1 VHFLIDAQLPPS
13 LARFLTAAGHSAEH
27 VADAGLL
34 AAADTAICDHARSTN
49 AIIVTKDADF
59 AALTALNTK
68 PQVVWLRF
76 GNSRKAELERR
87 LGTVLP
93 LIIAALRNGDRLVE
107 VS

>member
-1 VHFLIDAQLPPS
+1 MLSQPDHLS
-13 LARFLTAAGHSAEH
+13 ARTPARAGS
-27 VADAGLL
+27 
-34 AAADTAICDHARSTN
+34 
-49 AIIVTKDADF
+49 F
-59 AALTALNTK
+59 NTK